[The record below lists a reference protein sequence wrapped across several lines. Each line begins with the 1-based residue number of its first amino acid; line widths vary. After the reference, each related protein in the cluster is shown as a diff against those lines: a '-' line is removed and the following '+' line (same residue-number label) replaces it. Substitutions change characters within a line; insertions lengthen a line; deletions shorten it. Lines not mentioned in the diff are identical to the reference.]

1 MSVDTPKYLCSTTG
15 MSEDNPTNRPKRIFV
30 DATSWLSQQGRPT
43 GIPRVIEEIVRRSQG
58 KSAHGTPLGRLF
70 FRRGRWRELTRATEP
85 MTRILRTSMSRA
97 DELQL
102 QAAASAQAGQRFR
115 SFWLRAARGWHRLRA
130 SLAGRAGGGP
140 CPPLG
145 PGDVILSLD
154 MQSACTQ
161 GLAEAVAR
169 GVKVVSLVY
178 DCLPLTHPEFF
189 PLPGMRESYVSWHA
203 WAGRH
208 ASGMVAI
215 SRTSMRESIRLQT
228 TTQCWHAWFHLG
240 GDIPTPAGPLRS
252 ELSVLVGRP
261 TFLMVGTVE
270 PRKNHAL
277 AVAAMEIAWSKGCQ
291 ASLVIIGGKGW
302 NNQAL
307 LVRISSLRAAGR
319 PIIVV
324 HDASD
329 GELAGVYEA
338 ARALIAAS
346 VAEGYGLPLAE
357 AAARGLP
364 VLASDIPVFREIAPA
379 GTSFFPLADA
389 EALARQIE
397 RVAAAPLRRS
407 GQDQPISWDESMRRL
422 VAIIENDGRTL
433 D

>member
-1 MSVDTPKYLCSTTG
+1 
-15 MSEDNPTNRPKRIFV
+15 
-30 DATSWLSQQGRPT
+30 
-43 GIPRVIEEIVRRSQG
+43 
-58 KSAHGTPLGRLF
+58 
-70 FRRGRWRELTRATEP
+70 
-85 MTRILRTSMSRA
+85 
-97 DELQL
+97 
-102 QAAASAQAGQRFR
+102 
-115 SFWLRAARGWHRLRA
+115 
-130 SLAGRAGGGP
+130 
-140 CPPLG
+140 
-145 PGDVILSLD
+145 